1 MMKSLKSLTILLL
14 LSASTVI
21 HAEQKPSVHQVDG
34 YFLQPVGNLKVTAL
48 FDGEL
53 GLPRSDLLGIS
64 AEKSNLLFAE
74 NFVPVDEHNQI
85 VTDFSAYLVQ
95 TPTQNILID
104 AGTAKCFGPTLGHV
118 RENLKKAGVQPEQID
133 TILITHAHPDHLC
146 GITLD
151 GKMAYPNAKVYLAKE
166 DVDFWTSPAN
176 EAKATNFFKP
186 IFKMTRDALQP
197 YQKAGQLVAFT
208 KTSFNVPNVQL
219 IVTHGHT
226 EGHSSYLV
234 DGQNGQKFLGLG
246 DVVHYGAVQ
255 FPYPDASYKPDTHSN
270 QAIAV
275 RKNIFEQAYKNQWWV
290 GAAHVAF
297 PGIGH
302 IGKGS
307 KGYLWIPAQYRPI
320 K

>member
-1 MMKSLKSLTILLL
+1 MSVKLLKPILVALL
-14 LSASTVI
+14 FSAGTAY
-21 HAEQKPSVHQVDG
+21 AESRPKVQQVDG

-64 AEKSNLLFAE
+64 TEKANQLFAE
-74 NFVPVDEHNQI
+74 NFVPVNEHNQV

-104 AGTAKCFGPTLGHV
+104 AGTAKCFGPSLGHV
-118 RENLKKAGVQPEQID
+118 PENLKKAGVQPEQID

-151 GKMAYPNAKVYLAKE
+151 GKMVYPNAKVYLAKA
-166 DVDFWTSPAN
+166 DVDYWTSAKN
-176 EAKATNFFKP
+176 EVKATDFFKP
-186 IFKMTRDALQP
+186 LFKMTRDALKP
-197 YQKAGQLVAFT
+197 YQQTGQLIAFT
-208 KTSFNVPNVQL
+208 KGSFKVPNVEL
-219 IVTHGHT
+219 ISTHGHT

-234 DGQNGQKFLGLG
+234 DGLNGQKFLGLG
-246 DVVHYGAVQ
+246 DVVHYAAVQ
-255 FPYPDASYKPDTHSN
+255 FPYPEASYKPDTHSRR
-270 QAIAV
+270 AIAV
-275 RKNIFEQAYKNQWWV
+275 RKSIFKRASQNQWWI

-302 IGKGS
+302 IVKNS
-307 KGYLWIPAQYRPI
+307 KGYQWIPTQYRPDN
-320 K
+320 

>member
-1 MMKSLKSLTILLL
+1 MSVKLLKHILIALL
-14 LSASTVI
+14 FSTNTTY
-21 HAEQKPSVHQVDG
+21 AESKPQVKQIDG

-64 AEKSNLLFAE
+64 TKKANQLFKE
-74 NFVPVDEHNQI
+74 NFVPVDEHNHI

-104 AGTAKCFGPTLGHV
+104 AGTAKCFGPSLGYV
-118 RENLKKAGVQPEQID
+118 PENLKKAGLQPEQID

-151 GKMAYPNAKVYLAKE
+151 GTMVYPNAKVYLAKE
-166 DVDFWTSPAN
+166 DVDYWTSTES
-176 EAKATNFFKP
+176 EAKATDFFKP
-186 IFKMTRDALQP
+186 LFKMTRDALKP
-197 YQKAGQLVAFT
+197 YQQAGQLIAFT
-208 KTSFNVPNVQL
+208 KDSFKVPNVEL
-219 IVTHGHT
+219 ITTHGHT

-246 DVVHYGAVQ
+246 DVVHYAAVQ
-255 FPYPDASYKPDTHSN
+255 FPYPEASYKPDTNSQH
-270 QAIAV
+270 AIAV
-275 RKNIFEQAYKNQWWV
+275 RKNIFEQAYQNQWWI

-302 IGKGS
+302 IGKNS
-307 KGYLWIPAQYRPI
+307 KGYQWIPTQYRPD

>member
-1 MMKSLKSLTILLL
+1 MNSLKSLMILLL

-64 AEKSNLLFAE
+64 TEKANRLFAE
-74 NFVPVDEHNQI
+74 NFVPIDEHNQI

-226 EGHSSYLV
+226 
-234 DGQNGQKFLGLG
+234 
-246 DVVHYGAVQ
+246 
-255 FPYPDASYKPDTHSN
+255 
-270 QAIAV
+270 
-275 RKNIFEQAYKNQWWV
+275 
-290 GAAHVAF
+290 
-297 PGIGH
+297 
-302 IGKGS
+302 
-307 KGYLWIPAQYRPI
+307 
-320 K
+320 

>member
-1 MMKSLKSLTILLL
+1 MKLLKPILIALL
-14 LSASTVI
+14 FSAGTTY
-21 HAEQKPSVHQVDG
+21 AESQPKRQQVDG
-34 YFLQPVGNLKVTAL
+34 YFLQSVGNLKVTAL

-64 AEKSNLLFAE
+64 SKKANQLFEE

-104 AGTAKCFGPTLGHV
+104 AGTAKCFGPSLGHV
-118 RENLKKAGVQPEQID
+118 PENLKKAGVQPEQID

-151 GKMAYPNAKVYLAKE
+151 GKMVYPNAKVYLAKE
-166 DVDFWTSPAN
+166 DVDYWTSAKN

-186 IFKMTRDALQP
+186 LFKMTRDALKP
-197 YQKAGQLVAFT
+197 YQQAGRLVAFT
-208 KTSFNVPNVQL
+208 TASFKVPNVEL
-219 IVTHGHT
+219 ISTHGHT

-246 DVVHYGAVQ
+246 DVVHYTAVQ
-255 FPYPDASYKPDTHSN
+255 FPYPEASYKPDTNS
-270 QAIAV
+270 QGAIAV
-275 RKNIFEQAYKNQWWV
+275 RKNIFEQAYLHQWWI

-302 IGKGS
+302 IGK
-307 KGYLWIPAQYRPI
+307 KNQTYQWIATQYRPQ

>member
-1 MMKSLKSLTILLL
+1 MKLLKHILIALL
-14 LSASTVI
+14 FSTSTTY
-21 HAEQKPSVHQVDG
+21 AESKPQVQQVDG

-64 AEKSNLLFAE
+64 TEKANQLFKE
-74 NFVPVDEHNQI
+74 NFVPVDEHNHI

-104 AGTAKCFGPTLGHV
+104 AGTAKCFGPSLGYV
-118 RENLKKAGVQPEQID
+118 PENLKKAGVQPEQID

-151 GKMAYPNAKVYLAKE
+151 GTMAYPNAKVYLAKE
-166 DVDFWTSPAN
+166 DVDYWTSTEN
-176 EAKATNFFKP
+176 EAKASDFFKP
-186 IFKMTRDALQP
+186 LFKMTRDALKP
-197 YQKAGQLVAFT
+197 YQQAGQLIAFT
-208 KTSFNVPNVQL
+208 KDSFKVPNVEL
-219 IVTHGHT
+219 ITTHGHT

-246 DVVHYGAVQ
+246 DVVHYAAVQ
-255 FPYPDASYKPDTHSN
+255 FPYPEASYKPDTSFQH
-270 QAIAV
+270 AIAV
-275 RKNIFEQAYKNQWWV
+275 RKNIFEQAYQNQWWI

-302 IGKGS
+302 IGKNS
-307 KGYLWIPAQYRPI
+307 KGYQWIPTQYRPD

>member
-1 MMKSLKSLTILLL
+1 MSVKLLKYILIALL
-14 LSASTVI
+14 FSTSTTY
-21 HAEQKPSVHQVDG
+21 AESKPQVQQIDG

-48 FDGEL
+48 LDGEL

-64 AEKSNLLFAE
+64 TEKANQLFKE
-74 NFVPVDEHNQI
+74 NFVPVDEHNHI

-104 AGTAKCFGPTLGHV
+104 AGTAKCFGPSLGYV
-118 RENLKKAGVQPEQID
+118 PENLKKAGLQPEQID

-151 GKMAYPNAKVYLAKE
+151 GTMAYPNAKVYLAKE
-166 DVDFWTSPAN
+166 DVDYWTSAEN
-176 EAKATNFFKP
+176 EAKASDFFKP
-186 IFKMTRDALQP
+186 LFKMTRDALKP
-197 YQKAGQLVAFT
+197 YQQARQLIAFT
-208 KTSFNVPNVQL
+208 KDSFKVPNVEL
-219 IVTHGHT
+219 ITTHGHT

-246 DVVHYGAVQ
+246 DVVHYAAVQ
-255 FPYPDASYKPDTHSN
+255 FPYPEASYKPDTNSQH
-270 QAIAV
+270 AIAV
-275 RKNIFEQAYKNQWWV
+275 RKNIFEQAYQNQWWI

-302 IGKGS
+302 IGKNS
-307 KGYLWIPAQYRPI
+307 KGYQWIPTQYRPD

>member
-1 MMKSLKSLTILLL
+1 MSVKLLKHILIALL
-14 LSASTVI
+14 FSTSTTY
-21 HAEQKPSVHQVDG
+21 AESKPQVQQVGG

-64 AEKSNLLFAE
+64 TEKANQLFKE
-74 NFVPVDEHNQI
+74 NFVPVDEHNHI

-104 AGTAKCFGPTLGHV
+104 AGTAKCFGPSLGYV
-118 RENLKKAGVQPEQID
+118 PENLKKAGVQPEQID

-151 GKMAYPNAKVYLAKE
+151 GTMAYPNAKVYLAKE
-166 DVDFWTSPAN
+166 DVDYWTSTEN
-176 EAKATNFFKP
+176 EAKATDFFKP
-186 IFKMTRDALQP
+186 LFKMTRDALKP
-197 YQKAGQLVAFT
+197 YQQAGQLIAFT
-208 KTSFNVPNVQL
+208 KDSFKVPNVEL
-219 IVTHGHT
+219 ITTYGHT

-246 DVVHYGAVQ
+246 DVVHYAAVQ
-255 FPYPDASYKPDTHSN
+255 FPYPEASYKPDTNSQH
-270 QAIAV
+270 AIAV
-275 RKNIFEQAYKNQWWV
+275 RKNIFEQAYQNQWWI

-302 IGKGS
+302 IGKNS
-307 KGYLWIPAQYRPI
+307 KGYQWIPTQYRPD